1 MTTAVGTQP
10 NSALEPSLGPREAP
24 SEPIAS
30 EIQVVS
36 LDRHILVN
44 HEEDGSHFLPRYKA
58 VVREAAEAVKARK
71 GLIFVE
77 GPLGCG
83 KSTLVE
89 CLADELAIPKFVED
103 VEDAEVKRYLSML
116 YSDQEVV
123 RRVGAVGINNRYL
136 TMRMR
141 QYEQALVIAQSAVI
155 DRTLVGDDIYMEG
168 FVESNLM
175 TEAQVED
182 IRRRRAAEISILR
195 PTTLRTAPL
204 EVAIMITGPA
214 EVFYARKN
222 RRARGVEVEDSGKG
236 VSLEYMR
243 SLTERYRKLPS
254 LLARSGFRGP
264 VLQVGQVIRDG
275 VYFDPASGRHL
286 LPILE
291 FIRDYF
297 RRS

>member
-1 MTTAVGTQP
+1 MTTASGMRQDPIV
-10 NSALEPSLGPREAP
+10 EPALGPREAP
-24 SEPIAS
+24 GSQEAQGM
-30 EIQVVS
+30 EVVT
-36 LDRHILVN
+36 LDRHILGN

-58 VVREAAEAVKARK
+58 VVRDAAEAVKARK

-103 VEDAEVKRYLSML
+103 VDDPEVRRYLSML

-141 QYEQALVIAQSAVI
+141 QYEHALTTAQSAVI
-155 DRTLVGDDIYMEG
+155 DRTLVGDDVYMEG

-195 PTTLRTAPL
+195 PPPLRTAPL

-214 EVFYARKN
+214 EIFYARKN

-236 VSLEYMR
+236 VSLDYMR
-243 SLTERYRKLPS
+243 KLTERYRRLPS

-264 VLQVGQVIRDG
+264 IVQVGQVVRDG

-297 RRS
+297 RRT

>member
-1 MTTAVGTQP
+1 MTPVARTHEAASQP
-10 NSALEPSLGPREAP
+10 SIGP
-24 SEPIAS
+24 SEADAGNTSLPV
-30 EIQVVS
+30 EIVS
-36 LDRHILVN
+36 LDRHILGN

-103 VEDAEVKRYLSML
+103 VEDPEVKRYLSML

-141 QYEQALVIAQSAVI
+141 QYEQALVTAQSAVI
-155 DRTLVGDDIYMEG
+155 DRTLVGDDVYMEG
-168 FVESNLM
+168 FVESLLM

-195 PTTLRTAPL
+195 PSTLRTAPL

-214 EVFYARKN
+214 DVFYARKN

-243 SLTERYRKLPS
+243 HLTERYRRLPA
-254 LLARSGFRGP
+254 LLERSGFRGP
-264 VLQVGQVIRDG
+264 VVQVDQVVRDG

>member
-1 MTTAVGTQP
+1 MTPAARTHEA
-10 NSALEPSLGPREAP
+10 SAPPGIGPGEAP
-24 SEPIAS
+24 GAQELPPV
-30 EIQVVS
+30 EVVS
-36 LDRHILVN
+36 LDRHILGN

-58 VVREAAEAVKARK
+58 VVRDAAEAVKARK

-103 VEDAEVKRYLSML
+103 VDDPEVKRYLSML

-141 QYEQALVIAQSAVI
+141 QYEQALVTAQSAVI
-155 DRTLVGDDIYMEG
+155 DRTLVGDDVYMEG
-168 FVESNLM
+168 FVESCLM
-175 TEAQVED
+175 TDAQVDD
-182 IRRRRAAEISILR
+182 IRRRRATEISILR

-236 VSLEYMR
+236 VSLEYMTH
-243 SLTERYRKLPS
+243 LTERYRRLPS

-264 VLQVGQVIRDG
+264 VVQVDQVVRDG

-297 RRS
+297 RR